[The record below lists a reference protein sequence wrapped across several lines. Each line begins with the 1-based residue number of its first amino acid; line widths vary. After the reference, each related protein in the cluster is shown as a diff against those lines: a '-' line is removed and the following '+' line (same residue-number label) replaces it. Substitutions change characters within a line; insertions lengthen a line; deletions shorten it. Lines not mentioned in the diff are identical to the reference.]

1 MEIVGTMSTSCVS
14 VASRM
19 TPKRAAVL
27 AVLGVALLYG
37 ATPAV
42 AVPAISVGTPFAGP
56 PGTVV
61 YPIEISGAVD
71 LETWNFDL
79 FFNPASLSIVE
90 TCDPSLDQY
99 CNFGGAGV
107 TEGPFTSSGGTHF
120 TVFNPG
126 FIDNT
131 TGFLDDVL
139 GAYADIAPGPSGD
152 GVLAYVEFTTISTE
166 EDPNVRID
174 DASVTSAVPE
184 PATLGLLA
192 SGLALLGIR
201 RVRGRRQIT

>member
-1 MEIVGTMSTSCVS
+1 MSTSCVS
-14 VASRM
+14 VTSRM
-19 TPKRAAVL
+19 TLKRAAVL

-42 AVPAISVGTPFAGP
+42 AVPVISVGTPFAGP
-56 PGTVV
+56 SGTV

-79 FFNPASLSIVE
+79 LFNPASLNIVE
-90 TCDPSLDQY
+90 TCDPSLDLY

-107 TEGPFTSSGGTHF
+107 TEGPFTSSGTHF

-131 TGFLDDVL
+131 NGILLFVSGL
-139 GAYADIAPGPSGD
+139 YADIAPGPSGD
-152 GVLAYVEFTTISTE
+152 GVLAYVEFITISTE
-166 EDPNVRID
+166 EDPNVRIG